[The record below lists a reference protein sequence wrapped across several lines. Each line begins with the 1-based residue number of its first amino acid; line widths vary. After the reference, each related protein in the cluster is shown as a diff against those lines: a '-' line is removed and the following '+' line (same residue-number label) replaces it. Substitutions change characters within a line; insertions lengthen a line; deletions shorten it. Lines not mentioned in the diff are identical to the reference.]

1 MGILN
6 LEELKVL
13 QVKETDNDYCII
25 AESEDKPFI
34 VCPHCFK
41 MNQYVSP
48 NKFKLF
54 QNRVL
59 TYVKINVIISH
70 KLKMD
75 S

>member
-25 AESEDKPFI
+25 AESEDEPFI
-34 VCPHCFK
+34 ICPHCFK